1 MYKDMSCFVFRI
13 LLLLATASISASLGE
28 APRVSVNL
36 DDAPRNRWTNIMNS
50 YNDTIH
56 ASLTDLISKNDE
68 IKLALEGLN
77 LLLDERGGGVLETWF
92 GAEQLEELEGIA
104 AATAIPLN
112 ELASLCA
119 LYDMTA
125 ASHSANRD
133 CTGVVVQN
141 KNGEIFHGR
150 NLDYTFPQE
159 MEPLT
164 AVVDFV
170 RNGTIAYTSVSYMF
184 MPAFNTVMSPGR
196 FTLSHDERDQGNI
209 LSNWYELFA
218 KPRRTTFSAI
228 RDVADSAKSFE
239 EALKML
245 STVPLAADSYFIL
258 GGTKAGEGAVVTRNH
273 DAPDDVWMLGENDK
287 GTDSTWWVL
296 ETNYDH
302 WKNTS
307 DHDNRRAVAERFLNS
322 TGQDAFGDLSTML
335 SLMLDTKYN
344 KTNGER
350 PVYNSETVYTAVMQA
365 AHPERLNVI
374 VHGTYPD
381 PPYTPPSGIVGR
393 SE

>member
-1 MYKDMSCFVFRI
+1 
-13 LLLLATASISASLGE
+13 
-28 APRVSVNL
+28 
-36 DDAPRNRWTNIMNS
+36 
-50 YNDTIH
+50 
-56 ASLTDLISKNDE
+56 
-68 IKLALEGLN
+68 
-77 LLLDERGGGVLETWF
+77 
-92 GAEQLEELEGIA
+92 
-104 AATAIPLN
+104 
-112 ELASLCA
+112 
-119 LYDMTA
+119 MTA